1 MRKECDLQADVLAT
15 IVARTPVT
23 PVTPVTKGHAALLGS
38 MGAAIV
44 ARGSASIR

>member
-1 MRKECDLQADVLAT
+1 VRKECDLQADVLAT

-23 PVTPVTKGHAALLGS
+23 PVTKRHAALLGS